1 MLGANKWLYGIDG
14 LSANLANCANDFYQ
28 AIVCIYFKWRDY
40 MSMESEIRM
49 RFGGFWNS
57 LILLFVIIICLRF
70 SGLEFADEPLIKR
83 IFCALH
89 LFLGCIA
96 AGVLLGI
103 LKIFLAFSNQT
114 YTRAPASANFVRGL
128 KYGIVAGGLLIL
140 IVGILQLPGFLGVF
154 QPMIDGLLAKFTAVF
169 V

>member
-1 MLGANKWLYGIDG
+1 
-14 LSANLANCANDFYQ
+14 
-28 AIVCIYFKWRDY
+28 
-40 MSMESEIRM
+40 MSMESEMRM

-57 LILLFVIIICLRF
+57 LILLFVIIVCLRF
-70 SGLEFADEPLIKR
+70 SSLEFVDENLTR
-83 IFCALH
+83 RVFCALH

-114 YTRAPASANFVRGL
+114 YTRAPASANFTLGL

-140 IVGILQLPGFLGVF
+140 IIGVLQLNNFLGVF
-154 QPMIDGLLAKFTAVF
+154 QPMINGLLAKLTALF